1 MFVFEEKTHQ
11 KTKRIQQDKK
21 KTKRKLYKRKQHNEN
36 IKKNQKQF
44 LKILIMCKW
53 NTGN

>member
-21 KTKRKLYKRKQHNEN
+21 KTKRKLYKRKLNN
-36 IKKNQKQF
+36 IMKTLKKITFK
-44 LKILIMCKW
+44 M
-53 NTGN
+53 